1 MTVTES
7 SGKSAAHLLAA
18 IVESSEDA
26 IVSKTLDGIVT
37 SWNAAAE
44 RMFGYTAGE
53 MIGQPIAILAT
64 PATADE
70 TRRILE
76 TVGRGERVEHY
87 ETERRRKDGQTIQ
100 AALTISPVRDD
111 TGRIVGA
118 SKIARDITAA
128 KRDADELAKRE
139 ALMGSIL
146 ETVPDAMVVIDERGI
161 IQSFSAAAER
171 MFGYVAREVCG
182 GNVKMLMPTPHR
194 ERHDSYI
201 TRYLATGHRRVIGLG
216 RVVSGR
222 RKDGS
227 EFPLEVAIGEL
238 HWDGRQMFTGFLRDL
253 TERQQTQQR
262 LQELQAEL
270 THVSRLTELGQMA
283 SALAHEVNQPL
294 TAATNYLEAGR
305 LLLDRGDRPATERA
319 RAVFDHAAE
328 QVERAAQLVR
338 RLREFG
344 RKGESERRTEPMGK
358 LIDEA
363 VGLALIGA
371 RDSGIKVQ
379 LRIAPELPEVA
390 VDRIQ
395 VQQVVVNLI
404 RNAVEAMGSER
415 RELTVSAAPDGNGG
429 VAIRVADTGPGLAP
443 EVAERLFQPFVT
455 TKPQGMGIGL
465 SICRSIVE
473 AHGGK
478 LHAEP
483 NPRGGTVFAFSLPT
497 APPVRP
503 LPQSLSAVT
512 ADND

>member
-1 MTVTES
+1 MTLTES
-7 SGKSAAHLLAA
+7 SGKSAASLLAA

-44 RMFGYTAGE
+44 RILGYTAEE

-70 TRRILE
+70 MRRILK

-87 ETERRRKDGQTIQ
+87 ETERRRRDGQTI
-100 AALTISPVRDD
+100 AVALTISPVRDD

-128 KRDADELAKRE
+128 RRDADELVKRE
-139 ALMGSIL
+139 ALLGSIL

-161 IQSFSAAAER
+161 VQFFSVAAER
-171 MFGYVAREVCG
+171 MFGFAASEVCG
-182 GNVKMLMPTPHR
+182 SNVSMLMPTPHR
-194 ERHDSYI
+194 ARHDSYI
-201 TRYLATGHRRVIGLG
+201 ARYLATGERRIIGLG

-227 EFPLEVAIGEL
+227 EFPLELAVGEL

-262 LQELQAEL
+262 LQELQTEL
-270 THVSRLTELGQMA
+270 THVSRLTEMGQMA

-294 TAATNYLEAGR
+294 SAATNYLGAGQV
-305 LLLDRGDRPATERA
+305 LLARGNQPATERA
-319 RAVFDHAAE
+319 RGVFDKAAE
-328 QVERAAQLVR
+328 QVERATQLVR
-338 RLREFG
+338 RLRDFG
-344 RKGESERRTEPMGK
+344 RKGESERHPEPIGK

-363 VGLALIGA
+363 AALALIGA
-371 RDSGIKVQ
+371 RDSGIQVQ
-379 LRIAPELPEVA
+379 LLIAPELPEVV

-395 VQQVVVNLI
+395 VQQVIVNLI
-404 RNAVEAMGSER
+404 RNAVEAMESER
-415 RELTVSAAPDGNGG
+415 RELTVSAALDGVGG

-443 EVAERLFQPFVT
+443 EVAERLFDPFVT

-483 NPRGGTVFAFSLPT
+483 NPEGGTVFAFSLPT
-497 APPVRP
+497 AP
-503 LPQSLSAVT
+503 LLG
-512 ADND
+512 

>member
-1 MTVTES
+1 MFGWAMTVTEPS
-7 SGKSAAHLLAA
+7 KSAANLLAA
-18 IVESSEDA
+18 IVASSEDA

-44 RMFGYTAGE
+44 RMFGYTAEE
-53 MIGQPIAILAT
+53 MIGQPVVILAT
-64 PATADE
+64 PDSAAE
-70 TRRILE
+70 MPRILE
-76 TVGRGERVEHY
+76 IVGRGERIEHY
-87 ETERRRKDGQTIQ
+87 ETERRRKDGQIIPV
-100 AALTISPVRDD
+100 ALTISPIRDGA
-111 TGRIVGA
+111 GRIVGA

-128 KRDADELAKRE
+128 KRDADELIRRE
-139 ALMGSIL
+139 ALLGSIL
-146 ETVPDAMVVIDERGI
+146 ETVPDAMVVIDEHGI
-161 IQSFSAAAER
+161 VQSFSAAAER
-171 MFGYVAREVCG
+171 MFGYTASEVCG
-182 GNVKMLMPTPHR
+182 GNVSMLMPTPHR

-201 TRYLATGHRRVIGLG
+201 ARYLATGERRVIGLG

-227 EFPLEVAIGEL
+227 EFPLELTIGEL

-305 LLLDRGDRPATERA
+305 LLLDRGSRPATERA
-319 RAVFDHAAE
+319 RAVFDNAAE
-328 QVERAAQLVR
+328 QVDRAAQLVR

-344 RKGESERRTEPMGK
+344 RKGESERRLEPIGK

-363 VGLALIGA
+363 AALALLGA
-371 RDSGIKVQ
+371 RDIGIKVQ
-379 LRIAPELPEVA
+379 MRIAPQLPDVA

-404 RNAVEAMGSER
+404 RNAVEAMESER

-473 AHGGK
+473 GHGGK
-478 LHAEP
+478 LRAEP
-483 NPRGGTVFAFSLPT
+483 NPGGGTVFAFSLPT
-497 APPVRP
+497 APPVE
-503 LPQSLSAVT
+503 
-512 ADND
+512 

>member
-7 SGKSAAHLLAA
+7 SGNSAATVLAA
-18 IVESSEDA
+18 IIESSEDA
-26 IVSKTLDGIVT
+26 IVSKNLDGIVT
-37 SWNAAAE
+37 SWNSAAE
-44 RMFGYTAGE
+44 RIFGYIAEE
-53 MIGQPIAILAT
+53 MIDQSVAILAT

-70 TRRILE
+70 MPRILE

-87 ETERRRKDGQTIQ
+87 ETERRRKDGQII
-100 AALTISPVRDD
+100 AVALTISPIRDD
-111 TGRIVGA
+111 AGRFVGA

-128 KRDADELAKRE
+128 KRDADELIKRE
-139 ALMGSIL
+139 ALLGSIL

-161 IQSFSAAAER
+161 VQSFSAAAER
-171 MFGYVAREVCG
+171 MFGYAASEVCG
-182 GNVKMLMPTPHR
+182 GNVSLLMPMPHH

-201 TRYLATGHRRVIGLG
+201 ARYLATGECRVIGRG

-227 EFPLEVAIGEL
+227 EFPIELAIGEL

-253 TERQQTQQR
+253 TERQRTQHR

-294 TAATNYLEAGR
+294 TAATNYLGAGQ
-305 LLLDRGDRPATERA
+305 LLLARDNRPATERA
-319 RAVFDHAAE
+319 RGNYDKAAE

-344 RKGESERRTEPMGK
+344 RKGESVRRPEPIGK

-363 VGLALIGA
+363 AALALIGA
-371 RDSGIKVQ
+371 RDSGIKVR
-379 LRIAPELPEVA
+379 LRIAPQLPDVA

-404 RNAVEAMGSER
+404 RNAVEAMESER
-415 RELTVSAAPDGNGG
+415 RELTVSAAPDGDGG
-429 VAIRVADTGPGLAP
+429 IAIRVADTGPGLAP
-443 EVAERLFQPFVT
+443 QVAQRLFLPFVT
-455 TKPQGMGIGL
+455 TKPQGLGIGL

-473 AHGGK
+473 AHGGE
-478 LHAEP
+478 LRTEP
-483 NPRGGTVFAFSLPT
+483 NPGGGTVFAFSLPM
-497 APPVRP
+497 APPVE
-503 LPQSLSAVT
+503 
-512 ADND
+512 

>member
-1 MTVTES
+1 MTETES
-7 SGKSAAHLLAA
+7 SGESAANLLAA

-26 IVSKTLDGIVT
+26 IISKTLDGIIT
-37 SWNAAAE
+37 SWNPAAE
-44 RMFGYTAGE
+44 RMFDYTAEE
-53 MIGQPIAILAT
+53 MIGQSIAILAT

-70 TRRILE
+70 MPRILK

-87 ETERRRKDGQTIQ
+87 ETERRCKDGQIIQ
-100 AALTISPVRDD
+100 VALTISPIRDD
-111 TGRIVGA
+111 TRRIVGA
-118 SKIARDITAA
+118 SKIARNITAA
-128 KRDADELAKRE
+128 KRDADELIKRE
-139 ALMGSIL
+139 ALLGSIL
-146 ETVPDAMVVIDERGI
+146 ATVPDAMVVIDERGI

-171 MFGYVAREVCG
+171 MFGYAANEVCG
-182 GNVKMLMPTPHR
+182 GNVSVLMPTPHR

-201 TRYLATGHRRVIGLG
+201 ARYFATGERRIIGVG

-227 EFPLEVAIGEL
+227 EFPLELAIGEL

-253 TERQQTQQR
+253 TERQQTQHR

-294 TAATNYLEAGR
+294 TAATNYLEAGH
-305 LLLDRGDRPATERA
+305 LLLAPGNRTSTERA
-319 RAVFDHAAE
+319 RGVFDKAAE
-328 QVERAAQLVR
+328 QLERATQLVR
-338 RLREFG
+338 RLRDFA
-344 RKGESERRTEPMGK
+344 RKGESERRPEPIDK

-363 VGLALIGA
+363 AGLALIGA
-371 RDSGIKVQ
+371 RDGGIKVQ
-379 LRIAPELPEVA
+379 LRIPPELPEVA

-404 RNAVEAMGSER
+404 RNAVEAMQSER
-415 RELTVSAAPDGNGG
+415 RELTVSAAPDGNGC

-443 EVAERLFQPFVT
+443 EIARRLFQPFVT

-473 AHGGK
+473 AHGGE

-483 NPRGGTVFAFSLPT
+483 NPGGGTVFAFSLPT
-497 APPVRP
+497 TPPVG
-503 LPQSLSAVT
+503 
-512 ADND
+512 